1 VFNISVGLIGDRST
15 KTGTLASREIAIGRD
30 PSNDLVLD
38 SGSVSRT
45 HCRLVAIEGAA
56 IVLDEGSKNGTW
68 LNGKPVAHPAVL
80 RFEDELVIGPYS
92 LRVQSLVGR
101 GTAGAQQELGVRPHP
116 LPSDEPTAISHEN
129 TVLARGLSTLEERRQ
144 ALRWLMREPATNPR
158 VDEVLRAALS
168 DSDLEVRMTAVLAA
182 AKLRAREVLP
192 ALQSSDMPTLLQ
204 EVDEPRERRFL
215 EQLWQGVIRYLQE
228 RRNPAD
234 SLPGRDP
241 LRPLWKL
248 LAGEL
253 EVSDPASLML
263 HALTTPLEPVRKPAR
278 LPPGVVEKAG
288 RYSLERS
295 GLPLRWVAPVEHW
308 LGASPARR
316 ERSAGFFV
324 AQVPVDRPLAKWV
337 GNPLPIR
344 VVPDHEQVWL
354 GSFKEAERM
363 CAELSKIESASIRLP
378 TADEW
383 EMAARGSDGRRYP
396 WGNLPQEDWEEC
408 ASPWGVEY
416 LVGDVPEWTF
426 EPESG
431 TQLLRGGVEA
441 RTWVRHPVYEGE
453 EEFAAALRPII
464 PGA

>member
-1 VFNISVGLIGDRST
+1 MFNITVGLIGERTT

-30 PSNDLVLD
+30 PTNDLVLD

-80 RFEDELVIGPYS
+80 KFEDELVIGPYT
-92 LRVQSLVGR
+92 LRVQSLVGK
-101 GTAGAQQELGVRPHP
+101 GTTGAQALGVWPHP
-116 LPSDEPTAISHEN
+116 LPSAPESGSTEEN
-129 TVLARGLSTLEERRQ
+129 TVLARGLSSLEERRQ
-144 ALRWLMREPATNPR
+144 ALRWLMREPGSNPR
-158 VDEVLRAALS
+158 IDEVLRAALR
-168 DSDLEVRMTAVLAA
+168 DSDLEVRMTAVLAT

-228 RRNPAD
+228 RRYPGD
-234 SLPGRDP
+234 SVPGRDP
-241 LRPLWKL
+241 LKPLWRL

-253 EVSDPASLML
+253 EVTDAASML
-263 HALTTPLEPVRKPAR
+263 LHSLTTPLEPAERPTR
-278 LPPGVVEKAG
+278 LPPGVVEQEG
-288 RYSLERS
+288 RFYLQRS
-295 GLPLRWVAPVEHW
+295 GLPLRWVAPVKHW
-308 LGASPARR
+308 LGANPARQA
-316 ERSAGFFV
+316 SSPGFFV

-337 GNPLPIR
+337 GNPLPTR
-344 VVPDHEQVWL
+344 VVLDHEQVWL
-354 GSFKEAERM
+354 GSYKEAERL
-363 CAELSKIESASIRLP
+363 CAEFSHIEEAHIRLP

-383 EMAARGSDGRRYP
+383 EMAARGTDGRRYP
-396 WGNLPQEDWEEC
+396 WGNLPQQDWEEC

-464 PGA
+464 PGV

>member
-1 VFNISVGLIGDRST
+1 MFNITVGLSGERST
-15 KTGTLASREIAIGRD
+15 KTGTLALREIAIGRD
-30 PSNDLVLD
+30 PTNDLVLD

-68 LNGKPVAHPAVL
+68 LNGKPVDHPSVL
-80 RFEDELVIGPYS
+80 RFEDELVIGPYT

-101 GTAGAQQELGVRPHP
+101 GQEGAQELGVRQHP
-116 LPSDEPTAISHEN
+116 RPPGESDSDPEH
-129 TVLARGLSTLEERRQ
+129 TVQARPLSTLEERRQ
-144 ALRWLMREPATNPR
+144 ALRWLMREQGSNPR
-158 VDEVLRAALS
+158 IDEVLRAALK
-168 DSDLEVRMTAVLAA
+168 DSDAEVRMTAVLAA
-182 AKLRAREVLP
+182 ARLRAREVLP
-192 ALQSSDMPTLLQ
+192 AIQSSDIPAMLQ
-204 EVDEPRERRFL
+204 EVDDPRERRFH
-215 EQLWQGVIRYLQE
+215 EQLWRGVIQYLQE
-228 RRNPAD
+228 RRYPGD
-234 SLPGRDP
+234 SVPGRDP
-241 LRPLWKL
+241 LRSLWHM

-253 EVSDPASLML
+253 EVTDAASLLL
-263 HALTTPLEPVRKPAR
+263 HSLSTPLEPGRGPR
-278 LPPGVVEKAG
+278 QLPPGVIEQKG
-288 RYSLERS
+288 RFLLHRS

-308 LGASPARR
+308 LGANPIRRVQSP
-316 ERSAGFFV
+316 GFFV

-354 GSFKEAERM
+354 GTYKEAEKL
-363 CAELSKIESASIRLP
+363 CEELSRIENARIRLP

-383 EMAARGSDGRRYP
+383 EMAARGTDGRRYP

-416 LVGDVPEWTF
+416 LVGDVPEWTL
-426 EPESG
+426 EPETG

-441 RTWVRHPVYEGE
+441 RTWVRHPVYPGE

-464 PGA
+464 PGV

>member
-1 VFNISVGLIGDRST
+1 MFNISVGLIGDRST

-101 GTAGAQQELGVRPHP
+101 GTAGTQALGVKEYPHP
-116 LPSDEPTAISHEN
+116 IDTAGGEN
-129 TVLARGLSTLEERRQ
+129 TVLSRGLSSLEERRQ
-144 ALRWLMREPATNPR
+144 ALRWLMREPVSTPQ
-158 VDEVLRAALS
+158 VDEVLRAALG

-182 AKLRAREVLP
+182 AKLRARDVLP

-204 EVDEPRERRFL
+204 ELDEPRERRFL
-215 EQLWQGVIRYLQE
+215 EQLWQGVIRYLSE

-241 LRPLWKL
+241 LRPLWRL

-253 EVSDPASLML
+253 EVSDPTSLLL
-263 HALTTPLEPVRKPAR
+263 HALTTPLEPARRPHR
-278 LPPGVVEKAG
+278 LPPGVAEKMG
-288 RYSLERS
+288 RYYLERS
-295 GLPLRWVAPVEHW
+295 GLPLRWVAPVAHW

-324 AQVPVDRPLAKWV
+324 AQTAVDRPLAKWM

-354 GSFKEAERM
+354 GSFKEADRL
-363 CAELSKIESASIRLP
+363 CTELSQIENANIRVP

-383 EMAARGSDGRRYP
+383 EMAARGTDGRRYP
-396 WGNLPQEDWEEC
+396 WGNLPQENWEEC

-426 EPESG
+426 DPESG
-431 TQLLRGGVEA
+431 THLLRGGVEA

-464 PGA
+464 PGV

>member
-1 VFNISVGLIGDRST
+1 VFNITVGLIGDRST

-101 GTAGAQQELGVRPHP
+101 GTAGAQELGVKPHP
-116 LPSDEPTAISHEN
+116 LPSDTSAGSEEN
-129 TVLARGLSTLEERRQ
+129 TVLSRGLSTLEDRRQ
-144 ALRWLMREPATNPR
+144 ALRWLMREPVSNPR
-158 VDEVLRAALS
+158 VDEVLRTALC

-204 EVDEPRERRFL
+204 EIDEPRERRFL

-241 LRPLWKL
+241 LRPLWRL

-253 EVSDPASLML
+253 EVTDPASMLL
-263 HALTTPLEPVRKPAR
+263 HALSTPLEPARRPAR
-278 LPPGVVEKAG
+278 
-288 RYSLERS
+288 LERS
-295 GLPLRWVAPVEHW
+295 GLALRWVAPIEHW

-316 ERSAGFFV
+316 ERSSGFFV

-354 GSFKEAERM
+354 GSFKEAERL
-363 CAELSKIESASIRLP
+363 CGELSRIENASIRLP

-383 EMAARGSDGRRYP
+383 EMAARGTDGRRYP

-416 LVGDVPEWTF
+416 LVGDVPEWTY

-464 PGA
+464 PGV

>member
-1 VFNISVGLIGDRST
+1 VFTITVGLIGDRST

-80 RFEDELVIGPYS
+80 RFEDELVIGPYT

-101 GTAGAQQELGVRPHP
+101 GTAGAQEFGVKPHP
-116 LPSDEPTAISHEN
+116 LPANESGPAEEN
-129 TVLARGLSTLEERRQ
+129 TVLARGLSSLEHRRQ
-144 ALRWLMREPATNPR
+144 ALRWLMREPASSPR
-158 VDEVLRAALS
+158 VDEMLRAALR
-168 DSDLEVRMTAVLAA
+168 DPDLEVRMTAILAA
-182 AKLRAREVLP
+182 ARLRAREVLP
-192 ALQSSDMPTLLQ
+192 ALQSSDMSNLLQ

-215 EQLWQGVIRYLQE
+215 EQLWHGVIRYLQE
-228 RRNPAD
+228 RRNPGD
-234 SLPGRDP
+234 SVPGRDP
-241 LRPLWKL
+241 LRPLWRL

-253 EVSDPASLML
+253 EVADPASLLL
-263 HALTTPLEPVRKPAR
+263 HALTTPLEHADRPAR
-278 LPPGVVEKAG
+278 LPPGVVELEG
-288 RYSLERS
+288 RYYLERS

-316 ERSAGFFV
+316 VRSTGFFV
-324 AQVPVDRPLAKWV
+324 AQVPVDRPMAKWV

-354 GSFKEAERM
+354 GSFKEAERL
-363 CAELSKIESASIRLP
+363 CAELSKLENATLRLP

-383 EMAARGSDGRRYP
+383 EMAARGTDGRRYP

-426 EPESG
+426 EPENG

-453 EEFAAALRPII
+453 EEFAAALRPIV
-464 PGA
+464 PGV